1 MFILFLS
8 SHVGITSYSLKQFSK
23 LSLSLVQNIQTH
35 LVCSPRSFKTEI
47 IFAKLHSN
55 NCSTFLREHV
65 NCDNMSFFFVNSFVA
80 LQLSMMNK
88 VGKPACLLKN
98 IPSNSFIWYF
108 IWCYW
113 IDYSYTF
120 VFWVL
125 HVTNPSPGFFI
136 CFVPFYGGAK
146 YDYIFKKIFIFNF
159 NISSTNIVFPHLVWP
174 QLIAEWAYFGNSTE
188 NHFESSLFE
197 IVLCILYYI

>member
-1 MFILFLS
+1 MRCLTLDNSLFILCLS

-35 LVCSPRSFKTEI
+35 LVCSTRSFKTEI

-55 NCSTFLREHV
+55 DCSTFLREHV

-88 VGKPACLLKN
+88 VGKPAYLLKN

-113 IDYSYTF
+113 IDYTYTF

-125 HVTNPSPGFFI
+125 HVTNPSPVFLYVLFHFMVGQSMTI
-136 CFVPFYGGAK
+136 YS
-146 YDYIFKKIFIFNF
+146 KKSLYS
-159 NISSTNIVFPHLVWP
+159 ISIYRVQTLSFHT
-174 QLIAEWAYFGNSTE
+174 
-188 NHFESSLFE
+188 
-197 IVLCILYYI
+197 